1 MSLESLRILI
11 VEDELLVA
19 ADLQEAL
26 ERQGYEVPAAV
37 RSGEAALQVLP
48 AVRPDLVL
56 LDINLRGQLT
66 GIETA
71 ARIRAALP
79 VPFIF
84 LTGLADR
91 ATLDQAL
98 AEHPAAYLVKPF
110 VERDL
115 AIAIDL
121 AVRNF
126 RRAAASTDA
135 GAAAEPIVAAAPGPA
150 TPAEPQLTADSVFV
164 RHHGRHVRVAFDDIL
179 FIEAQGNYCRLV
191 TRHGDYLVTV
201 LLGQLLPRLPLPT
214 LLRVHRSFALN
225 LRHVT
230 AFDEL
235 RAVVGGHDVP
245 IGAAYR
251 AELLRHLPTL

>member
-1 MSLESLRILI
+1 MSSGPLRILI

-48 AVRPDLVL
+48 AVAPDVVL
-56 LDINLRGQLT
+56 LDINLKGALT

-71 ARIRAALP
+71 ARLRALRP

-84 LTGLADR
+84 LSGLADR

-126 RRAAASTDA
+126 RQPAAD
-135 GAAAEPIVAAAPGPA
+135 PAPGLPA
-150 TPAEPQLTADSVFV
+150 AEPQLTADSVFV
-164 RHHGRHVRVAFDDIL
+164 RHQGRHVRVAYQDIL

-191 TRHGDYLVTV
+191 TTGGEYLLTT
-201 LLGQLLPRLPLPT
+201 LLGQLLPKLPLPG

-225 LRHVT
+225 VRHVT

-235 RAVVGGHDVP
+235 RAVVGGYEVP
-245 IGAAYR
+245 ISGAYR

>member
-1 MSLESLRILI
+1 MSPEPLRILV

-115 AIAIDL
+115 GIAIDL

-126 RRAAASTDA
+126 RQAAEAPAAAL
-135 GAAAEPIVAAAPGPA
+135 APEA
-150 TPAEPQLTADSVFV
+150 AEPQLTADSVFV
-164 RHHGRHVRVAFDDIL
+164 RHQGRHVRVAFDDIL

-191 TRHGDYLVTV
+191 TRGGEYLLTV

-225 LRHVT
+225 LRHVS

-235 RAVVGGHDVP
+235 RAVVGGHEVP

>member
-1 MSLESLRILI
+1 MTAQPLRILI

-26 ERQGYEVPAAV
+26 ERAGYEVPLTV
-37 RSGEAALQVLP
+37 RSGEMALQVL
-48 AVRPDLVL
+48 ASVAPDVVL
-56 LDINLRGQLT
+56 LDINLKGALT
-66 GIETA
+66 GIDTA
-71 ARIRAALP
+71 ARIRAERPL
-79 VPFIF
+79 PFIF

-91 ATLDQAL
+91 ATLDRAL

-115 AIAIDL
+115 TIAIDL

-126 RRAAASTDA
+126 GQSSPAQL
-135 GAAAEPIVAAAPGPA
+135 AAPPRSEPA
-150 TPAEPQLTADSVFV
+150 ATAEPQLTADSVFV
-164 RHHGRHVRVAFDDIL
+164 RYQGRHVRVAYQDIL

-191 TRHGDYLVTV
+191 TTGGEYLLTT
-201 LLGQLLPRLPLPT
+201 LLGQLLPRLPT

-225 LRHVT
+225 VRHVA

-235 RAVVGGHDVP
+235 RAVVGRHEVP
-245 IGAAYR
+245 IGSAYR
-251 AELLRHLPTL
+251 SQLLRHLPTL